1 MPKDKLYAREK
12 LLVAS
17 RIMAAGLDVKS
28 NFIGDFVDDAQ
39 LFITQNNLDSSDELL
54 PGALDRVERRG
65 DKYLR
70 IYNDGR
76 EEVIS
81 REAYVNEVV
90 YNYLPSR
97 FKTYIPQ

>member
-1 MPKDKLYAREK
+1 MPKDKLYARET

-76 EEVIS
+76 EEVS
-81 REAYVNEVV
+81 KCPV
-90 YNYLPSR
+90 Y
-97 FKTYIPQ
+97 